1 MIAPALKT
9 KRHYNSF
16 SPRAKFFTH
25 LGEVR
30 AWFDEAVTVPQQ
42 QLQYHLG
49 KVSKKTLNHVNLVAL
64 IVALLIR
71 SFDGRALLGCCQ
83 MPLVPEEFEPSL
95 KNPLECFHCDLI
107 AKNMPALKKHLQEEF
122 DALRKREVRVAK
134 SKKRKC
140 EVVDVDVESTS
151 DRKGKGKKVTRVS

>member
-1 MIAPALKT
+1 
-9 KRHYNSF
+9 
-16 SPRAKFFTH
+16 
-25 LGEVR
+25 
-30 AWFDEAVTVPQQ
+30 
-42 QLQYHLG
+42 
-49 KVSKKTLNHVNLVAL
+49 
-64 IVALLIR
+64 
-71 SFDGRALLGCCQ
+71 

-95 KNPLECFHCDLI
+95 KNPLECFRCDLI